1 MEIASS
7 KLVDSLVSRNVF
19 ATLHVD
25 VEQLLVMRN
34 SILIMNHEIIFL
46 FFELISS

>member
-34 SILIMNHEIIFL
+34 SLIMNHEIIFL